1 MEKEI
6 NIAEILKDKP
16 KGTKLYSPIFGG
28 VILDKIYK
36 ELDTN
41 FIFIKDKDGDI
52 VSFEPDGK
60 YNINGECLLFP
71 SKEMRDWRKFAWKR
85 GDVLVGCAK
94 TIIFDGFTDDTY
106 TFFKGKYCLQEDHY
120 SDETTYIGE
129 DEGLL
134 TKSFHIPEQCTA
146 QAYIKVIEKRL
157 GGKLNPETLEI
168 EPVKSKHVFKPLE
181 YVLSND
187 NEDNEWTL
195 CQFSHFD
202 KKGNARFVG
211 GNYADKGKVILHYE
225 GNEHLLGTTN
235 SLE

>member
-6 NIAEILKDKP
+6 NIAKILKDKP
-16 KGTKLYSPIFGG
+16 KGTKLYADAFG
-28 VILDKIYK
+28 
-36 ELDTN
+36 ELSIEEICPEDELGITLSS
-41 FIFIKDKDGDI
+41 KDGDELI
-52 VSFEPDGK
+52 FYNDGK
-60 YNINGECLLFP
+60 YNVHGEPILVP

-106 TFFKGKYCLQEDHY
+106 TLFKGKYCLQEDHY
-120 SDETTYIGE
+120 SDTTTYIGE
-129 DEGLL
+129 DKGLL

-202 KKGNARFVG
+202 KEGNAVFVG